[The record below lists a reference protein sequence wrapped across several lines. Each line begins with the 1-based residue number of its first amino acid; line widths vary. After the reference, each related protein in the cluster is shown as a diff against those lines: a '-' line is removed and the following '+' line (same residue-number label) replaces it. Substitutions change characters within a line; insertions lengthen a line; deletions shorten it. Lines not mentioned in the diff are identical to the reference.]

1 MSEPTSSRIL
11 GAVLP
16 VVIIG
21 VVLFG
26 FWAVLSMAFAG
37 DGAPSTS
44 ILFAIGSILLGA
56 VAITTAL
63 WLIWIVNDIRS
74 PLCTQ
79 LRLGRDTMDGSFQ
92 P

>member
-1 MSEPTSSRIL
+1 MSEPRGSRIL

-37 DGAPSTS
+37 DGGPSTS

-56 VAITTAL
+56 VAIATAL
-63 WLIWIVNDIRS
+63 WLVRS
-74 PLCTQ
+74 VGTKDATSAVTPPAV
-79 LRLGRDTMDGSFQ
+79 DSE
-92 P
+92 PPAA